1 MKLFNPILFILL
13 LTLILLITLNISS
26 DEDVVEEYQIE
37 FIIFQREDV
46 ASNEKFSSLLP
57 IPGNEFL
64 TFQDPGLQIN
74 ITALNNS
81 IYPNES
87 EFKDIFQ
94 NIKAA
99 EDDSNDKEHSS
110 PHSNPKKWFRK
121 NNNLEILKKLNLKL
135 DRSNKYNVIDS
146 YSWIQNI
153 KPESDSAYLHFRNN
167 LYGIYLKL
175 YRERFLHINLKAYLG
190 NLEDGYVDL
199 TSEYI
204 NDHELI
210 LKKENLK
217 MNIDIPI
224 NLKLNKKNDYLEI
237 QPLEENIEL
246 KAITDKKINIYIDE
260 SKRLFNGEVH
270 YFDHPAFGIIIS
282 INKI

>member
-121 NNNLEILKKLNLKL
+121 NNNLEILKKLN
-135 DRSNKYNVIDS
+135 
-146 YSWIQNI
+146 
-153 KPESDSAYLHFRNN
+153 
-167 LYGIYLKL
+167 
-175 YRERFLHINLKAYLG
+175 
-190 NLEDGYVDL
+190 
-199 TSEYI
+199 
-204 NDHELI
+204 
-210 LKKENLK
+210 
-217 MNIDIPI
+217 
-224 NLKLNKKNDYLEI
+224 
-237 QPLEENIEL
+237 
-246 KAITDKKINIYIDE
+246 
-260 SKRLFNGEVH
+260 
-270 YFDHPAFGIIIS
+270 
-282 INKI
+282 

>member
-87 EFKDIFQ
+87 EFKNIFQ

-99 EDDSNDKEHSS
+99 EDDSNDKENSS
-110 PHSNPKKWFRK
+110 PH
-121 NNNLEILKKLNLKL
+121 
-135 DRSNKYNVIDS
+135 
-146 YSWIQNI
+146 
-153 KPESDSAYLHFRNN
+153 
-167 LYGIYLKL
+167 
-175 YRERFLHINLKAYLG
+175 
-190 NLEDGYVDL
+190 
-199 TSEYI
+199 
-204 NDHELI
+204 
-210 LKKENLK
+210 
-217 MNIDIPI
+217 
-224 NLKLNKKNDYLEI
+224 
-237 QPLEENIEL
+237 
-246 KAITDKKINIYIDE
+246 
-260 SKRLFNGEVH
+260 
-270 YFDHPAFGIIIS
+270 
-282 INKI
+282 